1 MKRSSLKQSVYDLIL
16 MTCTVLPQ
24 DITGAIEKNLN
35 REGNASIA
43 QQTLQVILKSIS
55 LSSKKN
61 LPICQDTGAL
71 LAVVEARPDRS
82 FRLIQEAI
90 IDATRTLTAEGLLR
104 QNCVDP
110 LSEKNT
116 LDNTGAYVPQIHFEP
131 IDGGAARI
139 HVMLKGGGS
148 ENMSAQYSLPLQRI
162 NAGRDM
168 EGVRRCILDAV
179 FQAQG
184 QGCAPGILGVCIGG
198 DRASGYYLAKKQLFR
213 KLDDVNPEPLLA
225 ALEQSILQEANT
237 LGIGPMGLGGNTT
250 LLGVK
255 IGTAGRHPASYF
267 VTVSYSCWATR
278 RYAIEL
284 TEEGGIQTWI

>member
-1 MKRSSLKQSVYDLIL
+1 MDNSRFHKSMYELIHR
-16 MTCTVLPQ
+16 TCTELPQ
-24 DITGAIEKNLN
+24 DITSALE
-35 REGNASIA
+35 NALSHESSGSIA
-43 QQTLQVILKSIS
+43 YETLDIIMQSAS
-55 LSSKKN
+55 LSCNKR
-61 LPICQDTGAL
+61 LPVCQDTGAIL
-71 LAVVEARPDRS
+71 VIIEGRPDKS
-82 FRLIQEAI
+82 VFLIEKAI
-90 IDATRTLTAEGLLR
+90 IEATRALTEQGMLR

-131 IDGGAARI
+131 KDGPTRVGI
-139 HVMLKGGGS
+139 MLKGGGS
-148 ENMSAQYSLPLQRI
+148 ENMSTQYSLPLQRI
-162 NAGRDM
+162 QAFRDL

-198 DRASGYYLAKKQLFR
+198 DRVSGYLVAKKQLFR
-213 KLDDVNPEPLLA
+213 KLQDMNSSPDLA
-225 ALEQSILQEANT
+225 SLEQTILHEANT

-255 IGTAGRHPASYF
+255 IGAAGRHPASYF

-278 RYAIEL
+278 RFMVEL
-284 TEEGGIQTWI
+284 TRQGDIREWI